1 MNVSAEP
8 GSIDPQISTDIVGG
22 SVNDVITEGLLKMDK
37 NKKVTDNHTILDVL
51 KILCRKMVLLGKKRG
66 GIKMRNLLNRYL
78 SNLMTFGLEKVA
90 TGAATKCCYFI
101 LHQPK
106 VPENLKKFSE
116 SKK

>member
-1 MNVSAEP
+1 MKLRVEIGDAS
-8 GSIDPQISTDIVGG
+8 
-22 SVNDVITEGLLKMDK
+22 
-37 NKKVTDNHTILDVL
+37 LDVSFFCV
-51 KILCRKMVLLGKKRG
+51 KIKKLQITIRFLTFQGFFVEKMVSLGKKRG

-78 SNLMTFGLEKVA
+78 SNLMSFGLERVA